1 MEYQIPHNSN
11 FDVEPSM
18 DSSAVQVFMAGP
30 FPIVHSAHVE
40 EGDVDLDV
48 ALLIGGIPTILA
60 ATTFPLDDSWK
71 RIDSALASGDARL
84 GVAGVPHED
93 CDEVARIAAELP
105 MSDSNAPTA
114 TAWCS
119 RTSAAPMRIR
129 MPRRTRAKSSARSCR
144 ARRRRSSVR
153 LSTNSVFGLR
163 GVFPDFGTEIL
174 R

>member
-71 RIDSALASGDARL
+71 RIDSVCQAVITNTVPAGAYRGFGATQATWASERQVDLIAERL
-84 GVAGVPHED
+84 GAGVMQP
-93 CDEVARIAAELP
+93 RI
-105 MSDSNAPTA
+105 S
-114 TAWCS
+114 
-119 RTSAAPMRIR
+119 
-129 MPRRTRAKSSARSCR
+129 
-144 ARRRRSSVR
+144 
-153 LSTNSVFGLR
+153 
-163 GVFPDFGTEIL
+163 
-174 R
+174 